1 MHVIVGTHKIK
12 REHLSEYLESM
23 RAYAAVCVAEPGCVR
38 YEVLQDLAEPT
49 VVCLVEVF
57 RDAEAFAA
65 HQRSEHHDRWMARSA
80 GWREVSP
87 MARHELDFVYPPDG
101 ASG

>member
-1 MHVIVGTHKIK
+1 MHVAVGTHKIK
-12 REHLSEYLESM
+12 PEHLEEYLTSV
-23 RAYAAVCVAEPGCVR
+23 RVYAAVCAAEPGCVR

-49 VVCLVEVF
+49 VVCLYEVF

-65 HQRSEHHDRWMARSA
+65 HQRSDHHDRWMARSA

-87 MARHELDFVYPPDG
+87 MTRHELDFVYPPDG
-101 ASG
+101 QTG